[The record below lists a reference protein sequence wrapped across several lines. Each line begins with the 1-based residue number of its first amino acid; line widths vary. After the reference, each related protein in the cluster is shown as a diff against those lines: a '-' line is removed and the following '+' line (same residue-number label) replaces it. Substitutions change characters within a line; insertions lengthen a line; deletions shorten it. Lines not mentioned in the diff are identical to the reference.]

1 MQATE
6 RTRNRA
12 GFTLVELIV
21 SLLIGSILITVVFQ
35 LLVGQTRT
43 SGMQSAREEAQQNSR
58 GALEI
63 LGSELRSVMPRGLL
77 SAEAQSLT
85 FMQPRAWGLLC
96 APVAAGTQIDVL
108 FPAATSPGA
117 WGVSDANG
125 ILIQQGADYF
135 PARQANLAGSLS
147 ARARITGAQVLG
159 APGGVVCQNLA
170 AQGNLQVVR
179 VTSSVPLTGAQGDLV
194 ALYTLTRY
202 DVATKDGE
210 LWLRRNGGMSAANT
224 FNPQPLAG
232 PIAPE
237 PERFRLTYFN
247 EAGVEVAPP
256 GTNLA
261 QLDAVRQIR
270 FRVVTR
276 SSQRVNGIAQRDSGE
291 MQVLLR
297 NN

>member
-1 MQATE
+1 MQPTE
-6 RTRNRA
+6 RTRDRA

-43 SGMQSAREEAQQNSR
+43 SGMQSAREEAQQNAR

-63 LGSELRSVMPRGLL
+63 LGSELRGVMPRGLL
-77 SAEAQSLT
+77 SADGESLT
-85 FMQPRAWGLLC
+85 FMQPRAWGVLC
-96 APVAAGTQIDVL
+96 ATVASASQIDVL
-108 FPAATSPGA
+108 FPGATSPGA

-135 PARQANLAGSLS
+135 PARQATLAGSLS
-147 ARARITGAQVLG
+147 ARSRITEAQVLG
-159 APGGVVCQNLA
+159 APGGAVCPDLR
-170 AQGNLQVVR
+170 AQGDLQVVR
-179 VTSSVPLTGAQGDLV
+179 LTSSVLLNGTVGDLV

-202 DVATKDGE
+202 DVATSGDE
-210 LWLRRNGGMSAANT
+210 RWLRRNSGMTSVNA

-237 PERFRLTYFN
+237 PGRFQLTYLDG
-247 EAGVEVAPP
+247 AGNVLAPP
-256 GTNLA
+256 GTSLA

-270 FRVVTR
+270 FQVVTR
-276 SSQRVNGIAQRDSGE
+276 SSQRVNGIAQRDSGV